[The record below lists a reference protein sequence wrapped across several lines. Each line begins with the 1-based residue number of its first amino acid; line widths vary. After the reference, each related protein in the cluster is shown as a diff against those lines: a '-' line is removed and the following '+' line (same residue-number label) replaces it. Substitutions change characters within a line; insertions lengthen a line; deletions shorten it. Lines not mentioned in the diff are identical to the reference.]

1 MSEIEVCARG
11 DRGIVEPVT
20 EDGDGFAAA
29 LEGAT
34 VCGLVDTERHAGN
47 NHNAAFC
54 EFARKFLRDTDAVFG
69 GLSGTDNGDCGA
81 MVRMYISAKVE
92 ELRRIGNFRKEFGII
107 AVRFGDQADLVA
119 FECFAFVFRRN
130 MRALVYDGFRESF
143 GDFGSEEF
151 IERRLPC
158 DFECVEIYGYFPEF
172 FGADAGDF
180 PKTVEEYG
188 VMHRKES
195 MKILWEYTG
204 VPVRW
209 QGAVDVLQKYG
220 SRLCGGGQK

>member
-47 NHNAAFC
+47 NHDAALGEFAC
-54 EFARKFLRDTDAVFG
+54 EFLGDANPIFG
-69 GLSGTDNGDCGA
+69 GFPGADNGDRGA

-92 ELRRIGNFRKEFGII
+92 ELRRVGNFRKEFGIV
-107 AVRFGDQADLVA
+107 AVRFGDQADVVA
-119 FECFAFVFRRN
+119 FECFAFVFGRN
-130 MRALVYDGFRESF
+130 ALALVHDDFREF
-143 GDFGSEEF
+143 PGDFGSEEF

-158 DFECVEIYGYFPEF
+158 GFEYVEVRGYFPEF
-172 FGADAGDF
+172 FGADTGDF
-180 PKTVEEYG
+180 PQAMEEYA
-188 VMHRKES
+188 VMHRKER

-209 QGAVDVLQKYG
+209 QGAVDILQN
-220 SRLCGGGQK
+220 CGGGLDGCQK